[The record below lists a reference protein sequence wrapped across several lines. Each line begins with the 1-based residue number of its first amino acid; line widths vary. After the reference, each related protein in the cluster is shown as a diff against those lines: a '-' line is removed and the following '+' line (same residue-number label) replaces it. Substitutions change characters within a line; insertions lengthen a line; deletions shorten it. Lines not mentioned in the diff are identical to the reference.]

1 MFLKCSK
8 YATAIVLTASLSLLL
23 FGCGGGSGAA
33 TQDPTAP
40 PGPAATPDPSATP
53 DPTPAPTDGNGGG
66 FTVTGKISLADST
79 LIKGATVS
87 LYKTSYTIY
96 TFSKANGDPLYTTM
110 NSNGIDSVSLASAP
124 QSTTSTGENGVYS
137 FTGVQG
143 GSYTIVPTSAT
154 YVFKWSQVPTRNNI
168 GVITVTGSGTVY
180 IYNPEGLGN
189 TIVGT
194 IIYNTGT
201 PFTIT
206 GNVLDGQDFIASV
219 PGGGG
224 VIPCVPTSAN
234 NYCK

>member
-33 TQDPTAP
+33 TQDPTAT
-40 PGPAATPDPSATP
+40 PGPTATP

-66 FTVTGKISLADST
+66 FTVTGKISLADGT

-96 TFSKANGDPLYTTM
+96 PFFKANGDPLYTTM

-137 FTGVQG
+137 FIGVQG

-154 YVFKWSQVPTRNNI
+154 YVFKWSQVPTRNII
-168 GVITVTGSGTVY
+168 GVITITDSGTVY

-201 PFTIT
+201 LTIT

-224 VIPCVPTSAN
+224 VISCVPTPAN